1 MPRHRGARSRYR
13 NQNLDHGY
21 LDHHHH
27 HGVEKRH
34 ARARR
39 RRANISSAALRRM
52 VLNTTNTTNQENL
65 VIMSTYYRR
74 FEDGSSYHDGHSFW
88 SYQRRAQ
95 LINSCYTKE
104 RGRFGLGV
112 HTKRLLA
119 ITELADEFMVP
130 RGGGNWGVI
139 IPNRME
145 HSIINEEL
153 FYSDDEDF
161 EL

>member
-1 MPRHRGARSRYR
+1 M
-13 NQNLDHGY
+13 
-21 LDHHHH
+21 
-27 HGVEKRH
+27 
-34 ARARR
+34 
-39 RRANISSAALRRM
+39 
-52 VLNTTNTTNQENL
+52 
-65 VIMSTYYRR
+65 
-74 FEDGSSYHDGHSFW
+74 
-88 SYQRRAQ
+88 
-95 LINSCYTKE
+95 INSCYTKE

-139 IPNRME
+139 LPNRME